1 MRRRKGLCQAGGAK
15 MEPTVPPENSE
26 TPAAAVAASPSP
38 QKGFLNKLGL
48 DRPELRAWAMYD
60 FGNSAFMTIIITA
73 IFPIFYSSV
82 ASDGIDKDTSAFRF
96 SMATAGAMIVIAIL
110 APILGAV
117 ADFAPI
123 KKRMIAGFLSMGVIS
138 VALMFFIQRGNWV
151 LALALFVIANF
162 AANGSFVF
170 YDSLLPHLAKDEE
183 IDRVST
189 AGYALG
195 YIGGGLLLALNLAF
209 IMKPAWFGLPSGENL
224 TDAEA
229 TLPTRLA
236 FVSVAIWWTLFSI
249 PLFRRVPEPP
259 VRLEADESRGQPP
272 RSEERRVGNEVR

>member
-1 MRRRKGLCQAGGAK
+1 MQLQKNLYPADAAK
-15 MEPTVPPENSE
+15 MEPSVPPESSQTR
-26 TPAAAVAASPSP
+26 TPAVAVSPSP

-123 KKRMIAGFLSMGVIS
+123 KKRMIAGFLS
-138 VALMFFIQRGNWV
+138 
-151 LALALFVIANF
+151 
-162 AANGSFVF
+162 
-170 YDSLLPHLAKDEE
+170 
-183 IDRVST
+183 
-189 AGYALG
+189 
-195 YIGGGLLLALNLAF
+195 
-209 IMKPAWFGLPSGENL
+209 
-224 TDAEA
+224 
-229 TLPTRLA
+229 
-236 FVSVAIWWTLFSI
+236 
-249 PLFRRVPEPP
+249 
-259 VRLEADESRGQPP
+259 
-272 RSEERRVGNEVR
+272 